1 MNFRFSLQSTG
12 LGSRNLSEI
21 IMTHDGGMALVGDS
35 TYLLSFSDQRTAL
48 SR

>member
-1 MNFRFSLQSTG
+1 
-12 LGSRNLSEI
+12 
-21 IMTHDGGMALVGDS
+21 MTTAWWHWLATD